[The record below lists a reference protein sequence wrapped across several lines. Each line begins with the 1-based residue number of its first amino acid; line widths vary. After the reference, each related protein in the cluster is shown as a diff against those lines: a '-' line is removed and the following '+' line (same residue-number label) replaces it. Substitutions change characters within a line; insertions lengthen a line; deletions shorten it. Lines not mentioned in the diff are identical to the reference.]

1 MSTLFFFWWNCSI
14 VKSSLFEFCSSHFPR
29 CFVPQRKSP
38 DKSWDHGTVVRSC
51 VGNMTNMANVGN
63 NGTPTVGS
71 VEGARGV
78 VDSGNGGS
86 EGLGL
91 GGGPVLALVRLGH

>member
-1 MSTLFFFWWNCSI
+1 MG
-14 VKSSLFEFCSSHFPR
+14 H
-29 CFVPQRKSP
+29 
-38 DKSWDHGTVVRSC
+38 
-51 VGNMTNMANVGN
+51 MTNMANVGN

-71 VEGARGV
+71 VEGTGGV
-78 VDSGNGGS
+78 VDSSNGGS